1 MSKFSLKGRT
11 ALVTG
16 GARGCGLAFARGL
29 AEEGAD
35 VAVFDVASP
44 EEGFHAIEKDYGVR
58 TAYYK
63 WVDCTFEG
71 TIVNNSRVDVSS
83 QESLQEG
90 FASFQKDFN
99 NALDICV
106 PCAGINRHLPFLEF
120 TYKDHQD
127 LLSINV
133 LGLYFTAQLAA
144 KQMIANKTKHG
155 SIVLVASMASH
166 IAVRS
171 QLCSAYCGT
180 KGAVR
185 SMCPA
190 IAKEVAEYGIRVNSI
205 SPGFVRTEMTAS
217 FPHLLDG
224 WKSEAMNG
232 RIAEPE
238 DIMGACVF
246 LASDASSYITGS
258 DIVVDGGVTRW

>member
-1 MSKFSLKGRT
+1 MSRFSLKGRT

-29 AEEGAD
+29 AEAGAD
-35 VAVFDVASP
+35 VAVFDVVSP
-44 EEGFHAIEKDYGVR
+44 EEGFHAIEKDCGVR

-63 WVDCTFEG
+63 VD
-71 TIVNNSRVDVSS
+71 ISS
-83 QESLQEG
+83 QEALQEG
-90 FASFQKDFN
+90 FANFQRDFD

-133 LGLYFTAQLAA
+133 LGLYFTAQFAA

-180 KGAVR
+180 KGAVK

-190 IAKEVAEYGIRVNSI
+190 IAKELAEYGIRVNSI
-205 SPGFVRTEMTAS
+205 SPGYVKTEMTAA

-246 LASDASSYITGS
+246 LASDASSYMTGS

>member
-1 MSKFSLKGRT
+1 M
-11 ALVTG
+11 TG

-190 IAKEVAEYGIRVNSI
+190 IAKEVAEYVSLSQFILNRGDSFYMPGYSSQFHFSGIRANRNDGLSE
-205 SPGFVRTEMTAS
+205 SPSRRRSTWSM
-217 FPHLLDG
+217 
-224 WKSEAMNG
+224 
-232 RIAEPE
+232 R
-238 DIMGACVF
+238 
-246 LASDASSYITGS
+246 
-258 DIVVDGGVTRW
+258 

>member
-1 MSKFSLKGRT
+1 MSKFSLQGRT

-29 AEEGAD
+29 AEAGAN
-35 VAVFDVASP
+35 VAVFDVVEP
-44 EEGFHAIEKDYGVR
+44 DTTFYTIEKEYSVR
-58 TAYYK
+58 TAYY
-63 WVDCTFEG
+63 
-71 TIVNNSRVDVSS
+71 RVDVSS
-83 QESLQEG
+83 QESLESG
-90 FASFQKDFN
+90 FSQFQKDFN

-120 TYKDHQD
+120 TYKDHHD
-127 LLSINV
+127 LVSINV

-144 KQMIANKTKHG
+144 KQMIANGTKHG

-180 KGAVR
+180 KGAD
-185 SMCPA
+185 
-190 IAKEVAEYGIRVNSI
+190 IRVNSI
-205 SPGFVRTEMTAS
+205 SPGYVRTEMTAA
-217 FPHLLDG
+217 FPHLIQG
-224 WKSEAMNG
+224 WESEAMNG

-246 LASDASSYITGS
+246 LASDASAYMTGQ
-258 DIVVDGGVTRW
+258 DIIVDGGVTRW

>member
-1 MSKFSLKGRT
+1 MP
-11 ALVTG
+11 
-16 GARGCGLAFARGL
+16 
-29 AEEGAD
+29 
-35 VAVFDVASP
+35 P
-44 EEGFHAIEKDYGVR
+44 EEAFNAIEGDCGVQ

-63 WVDCTFEG
+63 VD
-71 TIVNNSRVDVSS
+71 ISS
-83 QESLQEG
+83 EEDLQEG
-90 FASFQKDFN
+90 FARFQKDFD

-144 KQMIANKTKHG
+144 KQMIANGTKHG

-190 IAKEVAEYGIRVNSI
+190 IAKELADYGIRVNSI
-205 SPGFVRTEMTAS
+205 SPGYVKTEMTAS
-217 FPHLLDG
+217 FPHLLEG

-246 LASDASSYITGS
+246 LASDASLYMTGS

>member
-1 MSKFSLKGRT
+1 M
-11 ALVTG
+11 
-16 GARGCGLAFARGL
+16 
-29 AEEGAD
+29 
-35 VAVFDVASP
+35 
-44 EEGFHAIEKDYGVR
+44 
-58 TAYYK
+58 
-63 WVDCTFEG
+63 
-71 TIVNNSRVDVSS
+71 
-83 QESLQEG
+83 QEG
-90 FASFQKDFN
+90 FASFQKDFE

-190 IAKEVAEYGIRVNSI
+190 IAKELAEYVSWAQNI
-205 SPGFVRTEMTAS
+205 VRTVIN
-217 FPHLLDG
+217 L
-224 WKSEAMNG
+224 
-232 RIAEPE
+232 
-238 DIMGACVF
+238 V
-246 LASDASSYITGS
+246 
-258 DIVVDGGVTRW
+258 

>member
-1 MSKFSLKGRT
+1 MSRFSLKGRT

-29 AEEGAD
+29 AEAGAN
-35 VAVFDVASP
+35 VAVFDVMPP
-44 EEGFHAIEKDYGVR
+44 EEAFNAIEEDCGVR

-63 WVDCTFEG
+63 VD
-71 TIVNNSRVDVSS
+71 ISS
-83 QESLQEG
+83 EEDLQEG
-90 FASFQKDFN
+90 FARFQMDFD

-144 KQMIANKTKHG
+144 KQMIANGTKHG

-190 IAKEVAEYGIRVNSI
+190 IAKELAEYGIRVNSI
-205 SPGFVRTEMTAS
+205 SPGYVKTEMTAS
-217 FPHLLDG
+217 FPHLLEG

-246 LASDASSYITGS
+246 LASDASLYMTGS

>member
-1 MSKFSLKGRT
+1 MSKFSLRGRT

-29 AEEGAD
+29 AEAGAN
-35 VAVFDVASP
+35 VAVFDVVSP
-44 EEGFHAIEKDYGVR
+44 DDAFYAIEKDCGVR
-58 TAYYK
+58 TAFYE
-63 WVDCTFEG
+63 VD
-71 TIVNNSRVDVSS
+71 ISS
-83 QESLQEG
+83 QESLEG
-90 FASFQKDFN
+90 GFTKFQQDFD

-133 LGLYFTAQLAA
+133 MGLYFTAQLAA
-144 KQMIANKTKHG
+144 KQMIANKTTHG
-155 SIVLVASMASH
+155 SIILVASMASH

-185 SMCPA
+185 AMCPA
-190 IAKEVAEYGIRVNSI
+190 IAKELAEY
-205 SPGFVRTEMTAS
+205 
-217 FPHLLDG
+217 FPHLLEG
-224 WKSEAMNG
+224 WKTEAMNG
-232 RIAEPE
+232 RIADPE

-246 LASDASSYITGS
+246 LASDASSYMTGS

>member
-1 MSKFSLKGRT
+1 M
-11 ALVTG
+11 TG

-29 AEEGAD
+29 AEAGAD
-35 VAVFDVASP
+35 VAVFDVVPP
-44 EEGFHAIEKDYGVR
+44 EEGFHAIEKDCSVR

-63 WVDCTFEG
+63 WVDSILFTWG
-71 TIVNNSRVDVSS
+71 SMTNNNRVDVSS
-83 QESLQEG
+83 QESLEEG
-90 FASFQKDFN
+90 FASFQKDFD

-155 SIVLVASMASH
+155 SIILVASMASH

-190 IAKEVAEYGIRVNSI
+190 IAKEVAEYVS
-205 SPGFVRTEMTAS
+205 
-217 FPHLLDG
+217 
-224 WKSEAMNG
+224 
-232 RIAEPE
+232 
-238 DIMGACVF
+238 
-246 LASDASSYITGS
+246 
-258 DIVVDGGVTRW
+258 

>member
-1 MSKFSLKGRT
+1 MQLRKT
-11 ALVTG
+11 AVSELRITSAWTIVLML
-16 GARGCGLAFARGL
+16 R
-29 AEEGAD
+29 
-35 VAVFDVASP
+35 
-44 EEGFHAIEKDYGVR
+44 Y
-58 TAYYK
+58 
-63 WVDCTFEG
+63 
-71 TIVNNSRVDVSS
+71 IVNNGRVDVSS
-83 QESLQEG
+83 QQSLQEG
-90 FASFQKDFN
+90 FATFQKDFD

-155 SIVLVASMASH
+155 SIILVASMASH

-190 IAKEVAEYGIRVNSI
+190 IAKELAEYVS
-205 SPGFVRTEMTAS
+205 
-217 FPHLLDG
+217 
-224 WKSEAMNG
+224 
-232 RIAEPE
+232 
-238 DIMGACVF
+238 
-246 LASDASSYITGS
+246 
-258 DIVVDGGVTRW
+258 

>member
-1 MSKFSLKGRT
+1 M
-11 ALVTG
+11 
-16 GARGCGLAFARGL
+16 
-29 AEEGAD
+29 D
-35 VAVFDVASP
+35 
-44 EEGFHAIEKDYGVR
+44 I
-58 TAYYK
+58 
-63 WVDCTFEG
+63 
-71 TIVNNSRVDVSS
+71 SS
-83 QESLQEG
+83 QESLEDG
-90 FASFQKDFN
+90 FGNFQRDFD

-155 SIVLVASMASH
+155 SIILVASMASH

-171 QLCSAYCGT
+171 QMCSAYCGT
-180 KGAVR
+180 KGAVK

-190 IAKEVAEYGIRVNSI
+190 IAKELAEYVKSSRYLSNRMLTSTQNIRVNTI
-205 SPGFVRTEMTAS
+205 SPGFVKTEMTAS
-217 FPHLLDG
+217 VSFCNAPSTELVLIDNQFPHLLEG

-232 RIAEPE
+232 RIADPE

-246 LASDASSYITGS
+246 LASDASSYMTGS

>member
-1 MSKFSLKGRT
+1 
-11 ALVTG
+11 
-16 GARGCGLAFARGL
+16 
-29 AEEGAD
+29 
-35 VAVFDVASP
+35 
-44 EEGFHAIEKDYGVR
+44 
-58 TAYYK
+58 
-63 WVDCTFEG
+63 
-71 TIVNNSRVDVSS
+71 VDVSS
-83 QESLQEG
+83 EESLRTG
-90 FASFQKDFN
+90 FEQFQKDFD

-120 TYKDHQD
+120 TYKDHHD

-144 KQMIANKTKHG
+144 KQMIANGTEHG

-190 IAKEVAEYGIRVNSI
+190 IAKELAAYVSAIMPIEARILIDTEYPSKFDFSRLCTDRN
-205 SPGFVRTEMTAS
+205 
-217 FPHLLDG
+217 D
-224 WKSEAMNG
+224 
-232 RIAEPE
+232 RICTQNP
-238 DIMGACVF
+238 ILNM
-246 LASDASSYITGS
+246 
-258 DIVVDGGVTRW
+258 

>member
-1 MSKFSLKGRT
+1 M
-11 ALVTG
+11 
-16 GARGCGLAFARGL
+16 
-29 AEEGAD
+29 ED
-35 VAVFDVASP
+35 
-44 EEGFHAIEKDYGVR
+44 
-58 TAYYK
+58 
-63 WVDCTFEG
+63 
-71 TIVNNSRVDVSS
+71 
-83 QESLQEG
+83 G
-90 FASFQKDFN
+90 FASFQKDFS

-144 KQMIANKTKHG
+144 KQMISNETKHG
-155 SIVLVASMASH
+155 SIILVASMASH

-190 IAKEVAEYGIRVNSI
+190 IAKEVAEYVSLSQPNFKGLSLTQRDRVFESI
-205 SPGFVRTEMTAS
+205 PSLRDS
-217 FPHLLDG
+217 
-224 WKSEAMNG
+224 
-232 RIAEPE
+232 
-238 DIMGACVF
+238 
-246 LASDASSYITGS
+246 
-258 DIVVDGGVTRW
+258 

>member
-1 MSKFSLKGRT
+1 MSKGRT

-29 AEEGAD
+29 AEAGAN
-35 VAVFDVASP
+35 VAVFDVVSP
-44 EEGFHAIEKDYGVR
+44 DDAFNAIEKDCGVR
-58 TAYYK
+58 TAFYK
-63 WVDCTFEG
+63 YENLHLGSHVT
-71 TIVNNSRVDVSS
+71 NLARVDISS
-83 QESLQEG
+83 QESLEKG
-90 FASFQKDFN
+90 FTKFQKDFD

-144 KQMIANKTKHG
+144 KQMISNKTAHG
-155 SIVLVASMASH
+155 SIILVASMASH

-180 KGAVR
+180 KGAVK

-190 IAKEVAEYGIRVNSI
+190 IAKELAEY
-205 SPGFVRTEMTAS
+205 
-217 FPHLLDG
+217 FPHLLEG

-232 RIAEPE
+232 RIADPE

-246 LASDASSYITGS
+246 LASDASSYMTGS

>member
-1 MSKFSLKGRT
+1 MSQYLILRRQRKHLTQLRRIAVFELRTTSTWKFLPGYTTSNTNLTR
-11 ALVTG
+11 VDISS
-16 GARGCGLAFARGL
+16 
-29 AEEGAD
+29 EEG
-35 VAVFDVASP
+35 
-44 EEGFHAIEKDYGVR
+44 
-58 TAYYK
+58 
-63 WVDCTFEG
+63 
-71 TIVNNSRVDVSS
+71 
-83 QESLQEG
+83 LQEG
-90 FASFQKDFN
+90 FAKFQKDFD

-144 KQMIANKTKHG
+144 KQMIANGTKHG

-190 IAKEVAEYGIRVNSI
+190 IAKELAEYVSQ
-205 SPGFVRTEMTAS
+205 SHHFS
-217 FPHLLDG
+217 
-224 WKSEAMNG
+224 
-232 RIAEPE
+232 
-238 DIMGACVF
+238 
-246 LASDASSYITGS
+246 
-258 DIVVDGGVTRW
+258 

>member
-1 MSKFSLKGRT
+1 MSKFSLQGRT

-29 AEEGAD
+29 AEAGAN
-35 VAVFDVASP
+35 VAIFDIIPPDEAFTS
-44 EEGFHAIEKDYGVR
+44 IEKDCSVK

-63 WVDCTFEG
+63 
-71 TIVNNSRVDVSS
+71 VDVSS
-83 QESLQEG
+83 EESLRTG
-90 FASFQKDFN
+90 FEQFQKEFD

-144 KQMIANKTKHG
+144 KQMIANGTQHG

-190 IAKEVAEYGIRVNSI
+190 IAKELAAYNIRVNSI
-205 SPGFVRTEMTAS
+205 SPGYVRTEMTAS
-217 FPHLLDG
+217 FPHLLEG

-246 LASDASSYITGS
+246 LASDASAYMTGQ
-258 DIVVDGGVTRW
+258 DIIVDGGVTRW

>member
-1 MSKFSLKGRT
+1 
-11 ALVTG
+11 V
-16 GARGCGLAFARGL
+16 
-29 AEEGAD
+29 
-35 VAVFDVASP
+35 
-44 EEGFHAIEKDYGVR
+44 H
-58 TAYYK
+58 YY
-63 WVDCTFEG
+63 VPLSMA
-71 TIVNNSRVDVSS
+71 NPRRVDVSS
-83 QESLQEG
+83 QESLASG
-90 FASFQKDFN
+90 FAEFQKDFD

-120 TYKDHQD
+120 TYKDHHD

-144 KQMIANKTKHG
+144 KQMIANGTKHG

-190 IAKEVAEYGIRVNSI
+190 IAKELAEHVSLSDNLCLILLTRAEHPSQFDFTRIRPN
-205 SPGFVRTEMTAS
+205 
-217 FPHLLDG
+217 
-224 WKSEAMNG
+224 
-232 RIAEPE
+232 
-238 DIMGACVF
+238 
-246 LASDASSYITGS
+246 
-258 DIVVDGGVTRW
+258 

>member
-1 MSKFSLKGRT
+1 MGKDGGRT

-29 AEEGAD
+29 AEAGAD
-35 VAVFDVASP
+35 VAVFDVVPP
-44 EEGFHAIEKDYGVR
+44 EEGYHSIEKECGVR
-58 TAYYK
+58 TVYYK
-63 WVDCTFEG
+63 
-71 TIVNNSRVDVSS
+71 VDVSS
-83 QESLQEG
+83 QESLEEG
-90 FASFQKDFN
+90 FANFQKDFY

-106 PCAGINRHLPFLEF
+106 PCAGINRHIPFLEF
-120 TYKDHQD
+120 TYKDYQD

-144 KQMIANKTKHG
+144 KQMITNKTKHG
-155 SIVLVASMASH
+155 SIILVASMASH

-205 SPGFVRTEMTAS
+205 SPGFVKTEMTAS
-217 FPHLLDG
+217 VSSHPKQGTLISANGQFPHLLDG

-246 LASDASSYITGS
+246 LASDASAYMTGS

>member
-1 MSKFSLKGRT
+1 MSKFSLQGRT

-29 AEEGAD
+29 AEAGAN
-35 VAVFDVASP
+35 VAIFDVIDPDATF
-44 EEGFHAIEKDYGVR
+44 ENIAKDFGIR
-58 TAYYK
+58 TAFYK
-63 WVDCTFEG
+63 
-71 TIVNNSRVDVSS
+71 VDVSS
-83 QESLQEG
+83 QESLEHG
-90 FASFQKDFN
+90 FAEFQKDFD
-99 NALDICV
+99 NAIDICV

-120 TYKDHQD
+120 TYKEHHD
-127 LLSINV
+127 LVSINV

-144 KQMIANKTKHG
+144 KQMIANGTKHG

-190 IAKEVAEYGIRVNSI
+190 IAKELAEYGIRVNSV
-205 SPGFVRTEMTAS
+205 SPGYVRTEMTAAFS
-217 FPHLLDG
+217 HLIPSWEAD
-224 WKSEAMNG
+224 AMNG

-246 LASDASSYITGS
+246 LASDASAYMTGQ

>member
-1 MSKFSLKGRT
+1 M
-11 ALVTG
+11 TG

-29 AEEGAD
+29 AEAGANI
-35 VAVFDVASP
+35 AIFDVVPPDEVFAS
-44 EEGFHAIEKDYGVR
+44 IEKDCSVK

-63 WVDCTFEG
+63 LVALAILVFKKA
-71 TIVNNSRVDVSS
+71 NPRRVDVSS
-83 QESLQEG
+83 EESLQTG
-90 FASFQKDFN
+90 FEQFQKDFD

-144 KQMIANKTKHG
+144 KQMIANGTKHG
-155 SIVLVASMASH
+155 SIVLVASMASY

-190 IAKEVAEYGIRVNSI
+190 IAKELAPYVSAV
-205 SPGFVRTEMTAS
+205 
-217 FPHLLDG
+217 
-224 WKSEAMNG
+224 
-232 RIAEPE
+232 IANPKL
-238 DIMGACVF
+238 G
-246 LASDASSYITGS
+246 Y
-258 DIVVDGGVTRW
+258 